1 MVLVATVKEVV
12 ITVAGVE
19 VPDVLVVRVVVVSNN
34 VQHSVLYFLYEDIT
48 KCVMGLISWPFTIHL
63 FKDKFVHHQFI
74 GNIAPSSAVSMVTFS
89 FSFTQSSVILQ
100 LDFFF
105 FFYITFVIIFI
116 MTSSDRS
123 GLLIMLIRCNKIFK
137 KWSRHTPRATVI

>member
-1 MVLVATVKEVV
+1 MY
-12 ITVAGVE
+12 
-19 VPDVLVVRVVVVSNN
+19 N
-34 VQHSVLYFLYEDIT
+34 SVLYFLYEDIT

-105 FFYITFVIIFI
+105 FFFYITFVIIFI